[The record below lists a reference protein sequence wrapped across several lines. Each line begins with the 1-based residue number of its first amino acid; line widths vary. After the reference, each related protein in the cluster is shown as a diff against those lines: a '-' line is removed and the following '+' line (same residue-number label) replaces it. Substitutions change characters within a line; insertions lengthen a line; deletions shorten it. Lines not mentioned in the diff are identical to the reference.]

1 MWILNWLPDV
11 VFHVVLIVGLLALVA
26 SWMIK
31 ILPIKLIP
39 MAMQYR
45 VPLQIAGV
53 VLTVLGVWYEG
64 GIAKDAEWKVKVAE
78 AEKKVLEA
86 EAKAATQNV
95 KVITKYVDKVK
106 VVKEK
111 GDEVV
116 KYVDREIVKY
126 DTKFA
131 AGGQCEIPKEFLT
144 AVNMAAEKPTSSK
157 DTKK

>member
-11 VFHVVLIVGLLALVA
+11 VFHLVLILGLLALVA

-31 ILPIKLIP
+31 VLPVRFIP

-45 VPLQIAGV
+45 VPLQMVGV

-64 GIAKDAEWKVKVAE
+64 GIAKDTEWKAKVAE
-78 AEKKVLEA
+78 AEQKVAQA

-131 AGGQCEIPKEFLT
+131 AGGQCEIPKEFIT
-144 AVNMAAEKPTSSK
+144 AVNMAAEKPTSK
-157 DTKK
+157 DAKK